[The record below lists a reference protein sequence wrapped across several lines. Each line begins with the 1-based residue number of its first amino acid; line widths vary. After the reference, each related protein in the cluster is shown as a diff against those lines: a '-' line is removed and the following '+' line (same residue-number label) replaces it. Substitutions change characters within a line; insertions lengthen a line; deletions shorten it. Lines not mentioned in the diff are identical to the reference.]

1 MTDTLPPLPETPWC
15 RATMT
20 QRYVPSQPDLY
31 TADQMREYAA
41 AAVAAYRATLI
52 RELENRHLQHIDS
65 HNWYACLARELR
77 EGEL

>member
-1 MTDTLPPLPETPWC
+1 MTDTLPLPEPE
-15 RATMT
+15 RKAE
-20 QRYVPSQPDLY
+20 RHHPDFF

-41 AAVAAYRATLI
+41 AAVAAYKAKLI
-52 RELENRHLQHIDS
+52 RELEARHLQHINS